1 MNSTYSP
8 ILREI
13 QPMPI
18 FYLVL
23 CALIAFYAQKQSKSF
38 LLWFLVSVVFTPV
51 VGLAAIIIISNKK
64 K

>member
-1 MNSTYSP
+1 
-8 ILREI
+8 
-13 QPMPI
+13 MPI